1 MTWIGDDKLEAFRN
15 NWETTIAGMASEV
28 EDAHLTELL
37 LTQMMHS
44 KELKEQV
51 TQFRKRDPDDPE
63 RCYQTLIDNI
73 DEHLIY
79 QQELKNRNDQTR
91 TMFNTQTT
99 RPHPDQPSAHTG
111 WHAIAATKNASCSI
125 LTA

>member
-1 MTWIGDDKLEAFRN
+1 
-15 NWETTIAGMASEV
+15 MASEIEV
-28 EDAHLTELL
+28 AHLTELL
-37 LTQMMHS
+37 LTQMMNS
-44 KELKEQV
+44 RELKEQV

-91 TMFNTQTT
+91 TMFGNHVTNSNHPAAPVPTVCPYWLAGSCKFGESCK
-99 RPHPDQPSAHTG
+99 RPHPDGLKGTQPRNG
-111 WHAIAATKNASCSI
+111 GKRRQKQG
-125 LTA
+125 